1 MAMFRSELEQFIQ
14 QIQEQGT
21 QSGALLCKVL
31 KEMVQHVPLVI
42 HIEENGSMDEGK
54 MTYKITEPQS
64 EINKIIHELSNS
76 ETPIVMLHDKG
87 VTLTFT
93 KIEHS
98 EGEAVCTLATLDGE
112 YNIMLSM
119 EDGKSKVTFAK
130 HIKLN

>member
-21 QSGALLCKVL
+21 QSSALLCKVL
-31 KEMVQHVPLVI
+31 KEMAQHVPLVI
-42 HIEENGSMDEGK
+42 HIEENGSMEEGK
-54 MTYKITEPQS
+54 MVYKITEPQP

-87 VTLTFT
+87 TTLMFT
-93 KIEHS
+93 KIERP

-119 EDGKSKVTFAK
+119 EDGKSKVTFV
-130 HIKLN
+130 

>member
-21 QSGALLCKVL
+21 QSSVLLCEVL
-31 KEMVQHVPLVI
+31 REMVQHVPLVI
-42 HIEENGSMDEGK
+42 HIEENGSMEEGK
-54 MTYKITEPQS
+54 TVYKIVEPQS

-93 KIEHS
+93 KVEHS
-98 EGEAVCTLATLDGE
+98 EGEAVCTLATPDGE

-119 EDGKSKVTFAK
+119 EDGKSKVTFV
-130 HIKLN
+130 

>member
-21 QSGALLCKVL
+21 QSSVLLCKVL
-31 KEMVQHVPLVI
+31 REMAQNVPLVI
-42 HIEENGSMDEGK
+42 HIEENGSVEEGK
-54 MTYKITEPQS
+54 TVYKIIEPQS

-93 KIEHS
+93 KVEHS
-98 EGEAVCTLATLDGE
+98 EGEAVCTLATPDGE

-119 EDGKSKVTFAK
+119 EDGKSKVTFV
-130 HIKLN
+130 

>member
-21 QSGALLCKVL
+21 QSSVLLCNVL
-31 KEMVQHVPLVI
+31 REMAQYVPLVI
-42 HIEENGSMDEGK
+42 HIEENGSMEEGK
-54 MTYKITEPQS
+54 TVYKITEPQS

-93 KIEHS
+93 KVEHS
-98 EGEAVCTLATLDGE
+98 EGEAVCTLATPDGE

-119 EDGKSKVTFAK
+119 EDGKSKVTFV
-130 HIKLN
+130 

>member
-21 QSGALLCKVL
+21 QSSVLLCEVL
-31 KEMVQHVPLVI
+31 REMAQHVPLAI
-42 HIEENGSMDEGK
+42 HIEENGSMEEGK
-54 MTYKITEPQS
+54 TVYKIVEPQS

-93 KIEHS
+93 KVEHS
-98 EGEAVCTLATLDGE
+98 EGGAVCTLLTPDGE
-112 YNIMLSM
+112 YNIILSM
-119 EDGKSKVTFAK
+119 EDGKSKVTFV
-130 HIKLN
+130 

>member
-21 QSGALLCKVL
+21 QSSVLLCEVL
-31 KEMVQHVPLVI
+31 REMAQHVPLAI
-42 HIEENGSMDEGK
+42 HIEDNGSMEEGK
-54 MTYKITEPQS
+54 TVYKITEPQS

-93 KIEHS
+93 KVEHS
-98 EGEAVCTLATLDGE
+98 EGEAVCTLFTPDGE
-112 YNIMLSM
+112 YNIILSM
-119 EDGKSKVTFAK
+119 EDGKSKVTFV
-130 HIKLN
+130 

>member
-21 QSGALLCKVL
+21 QSSVLLCNVL
-31 KEMVQHVPLVI
+31 REMVQHVPLVI
-42 HIEENGSMDEGK
+42 HIEENGSMEEGK
-54 MTYKITEPQS
+54 TIYKIAEPQS

-93 KIEHS
+93 KVEHS
-98 EGEAVCTLATLDGE
+98 EGEAVCTLSTPDGE

-119 EDGKSKVTFAK
+119 EDGKSKVTFA
-130 HIKLN
+130 